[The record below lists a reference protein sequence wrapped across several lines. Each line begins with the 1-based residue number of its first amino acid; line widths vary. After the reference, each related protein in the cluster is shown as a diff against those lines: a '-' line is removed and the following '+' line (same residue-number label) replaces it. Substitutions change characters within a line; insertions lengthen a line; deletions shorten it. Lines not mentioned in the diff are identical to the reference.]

1 MVAFEDSTSTTV
13 DRRGGGGGRCD
24 ASRKG
29 YCCSHRDCTLQ
40 DVEDPTWHLADDEA
54 LDSDRGGAF
63 RGTNFFLDL
72 KPRVKKLD
80 VRFAFASCSMLD

>member
-63 RGTNFFLDL
+63 QDTNFFGSKTSSEEVGCQIHFCFL
-72 KPRVKKLD
+72 
-80 VRFAFASCSMLD
+80 